1 VNTQLQKAA
10 KQRLGTL
17 EQRFLSY
24 TQLKK
29 LSLVRFGQLREVL
42 ELTAEQER
50 KVLSRLARGGTILR
64 LKRGV
69 YLVPS
74 QLPLGGVWNPGEEYI
89 LRELMR
95 ACNNGRCQFCGWP
108 VFNRYGFTEQVSAR
122 IVAYNNRIYGTRIIG
137 GREFTFIKVPGRRL
151 GGTEKASAPDGI
163 ESLMPTKARALV
175 DAVLEWPRFG
185 TLPKAF
191 AWIRETAAKDP
202 GMAGRIAEAACRFGN
217 QGAIRR
223 IGYVLEEAGLPDAL
237 RRKLRRALRS
247 KASVIPLVPG
257 RPARGHVNTD
267 WGIVDNE

>member
-1 VNTQLQKAA
+1 MNTKLNNAA
-10 KQRLGTL
+10 KQRLGNL

-24 TQLKK
+24 TQLKR

-50 KVLSRLARGGTILR
+50 KVLSRLAQGGTIIR

-74 QLPLGGVWNPGEEYI
+74 QLPLGGVWNPGEGFI

-95 ACNNGRCQFCGWP
+95 AYNNGQCQLCGWP

-122 IVAYNNRIYGTRIIG
+122 IVAYNNRISGARIIG
-137 GREFTFIKVPGRRL
+137 GREFTFIKVPDRRL
-151 GGTEKASAPDGI
+151 GGTEKASTPGGI
-163 ESLMPTKARALV
+163 ESLMPTKARALL
-175 DAVLEWPRFG
+175 DAVIEWPRFG

-191 AWIRETAAKDP
+191 GWIRETVAKEP
-202 GMAGRIAEAACRFGN
+202 AMADRIAETACRFGN

-223 IGYVLEEAGLPDAL
+223 SGYVLEKTGLSVAM

-257 RPARGHVNTD
+257 RPARGRVSAD
-267 WGIVDNE
+267 WGIIDNE

>member
-1 VNTQLQKAA
+1 MNTKLKMPA
-10 KQRLGTL
+10 KGRLGNL

-24 TQLKK
+24 AQLKK

-42 ELTAEQER
+42 ELTDEQER

-69 YLVPS
+69 YLVPP
-74 QLPLGGVWNPGEEYI
+74 QLPLGGVWNPGEEVI

-95 ACNNGRCQFCGWP
+95 ACNNGQCQLCGWP

-122 IVAYNNRIYGTRIIG
+122 IVAYNNRISGTRTIG
-137 GREFTFIKVPGRRL
+137 GREFTFIKVPDRRL
-151 GGTEKASAPDGI
+151 GGTEKAGTSDGL

-175 DAVLEWPRFG
+175 DAVLEWSRFG

-191 AWIRETAAKDP
+191 GWIRDTVAEDP
-202 GMAGRIAEAACRFGN
+202 GMAARIAEAACRFGN
-217 QGAIRR
+217 QGTIRR
-223 IGYVLEEAGLPDAL
+223 IGYVLEKTEIPAAM

-257 RPARGHVNTD
+257 RPARGRVNTD
-267 WGIVDNE
+267 WGILDNE